1 MDENDPHLADYRS
14 IELGEMGRTAHAV
27 VRSTADD
34 SVMELRG
41 SLHLIADDLAE
52 GSFEQWTGGGVEA
65 LEAYL
70 AKHTAFQTY
79 LDCERDEASA

>member
-1 MDENDPHLADYRS
+1 
-14 IELGEMGRTAHAV
+14 MGRMAHAA

-34 SVMELRG
+34 WVMELRG
-41 SLHLIADDLAE
+41 SLHRIEDDLAE
-52 GSFEQWTGGGVEA
+52 GSFEAWTGCGVEA

-79 LDCERDEASA
+79 LECDRDEASA